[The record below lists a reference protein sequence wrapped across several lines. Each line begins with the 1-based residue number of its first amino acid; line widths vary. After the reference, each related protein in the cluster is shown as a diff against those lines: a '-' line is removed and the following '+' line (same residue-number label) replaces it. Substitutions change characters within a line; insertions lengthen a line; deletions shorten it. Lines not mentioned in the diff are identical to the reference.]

1 MPSAVA
7 WPITTAGV
15 LEDPVRVRVGRGSS
29 YLRPSAV
36 ARPILHGREPPRS
49 CASTCGARWPTLH
62 ARPHSSAAAHCL
74 GQPWTYSS
82 SPEFVVTPRAPSLPR
97 PGYPFF
103 RQQIRARTNQFLS
116 WSALRTISLHDH
128 VMRSEVRHPHQF
140 FISKS
145 VGDILSRSKGA
156 RTLVECLHFSSCKW

>member
-7 WPITTAGV
+7 WRITTAGV

-36 ARPILHGREPPRS
+36 ARPILHGRQPPRS
-49 CASTCGARWPTLH
+49 CASTCGARWPILH
-62 ARPHSSAAAHCL
+62 ARPHSSAAAHYL
-74 GQPWTYSS
+74 VQPPAYSS
-82 SPEFVVTPRAPSLPR
+82 SPKFVESLWAPSLPR

-128 VMRSEVRHPHQF
+128 VMRSEARHPHQF
-140 FISKS
+140 FISKT
-145 VGDILSRSKGA
+145 VGNILSRPKGA
-156 RTLVECLHFSSCKW
+156 RTRVEFLYFSSCKW